1 MSLMVA
7 AVAELERVSKTYP
20 AGWLG
25 RGSLAAVTNVSLR
38 VEPGEVFA
46 LLGPN
51 RAGKTTLVKILLSLC
66 RPSTGRA
73 SRLGRPVGDRR
84 TLARVGYLHENHA
97 FPRYLTAAGLLE
109 YYGLLT
115 LMPAAKVRHRV
126 PELLESLGLADRPHE
141 PISRFSKGMVQRLG
155 VAQALLNDPDLLV
168 LDEPCEGLDVLG
180 RRLVREVI
188 AEQRRRGRSVLLV
201 SHVAGEVEQ
210 VCDRAGV
217 LVGGRLVFLGP
228 LAELK
233 RDPVSGAARP
243 LEQAL
248 EQLYEKPQ
256 P

>member
-1 MSLMVA
+1 VGK
-7 AVAELERVSKTYP
+7 VYP

-25 RGSLAAVTNVSLR
+25 LGRLAAVTAVSLR
-38 VEPGEVFA
+38 IEPGEVLA

-51 RAGKTTLVKILLSLC
+51 RAGKSTLVKILLSLC
-66 RPSTGRA
+66 RPTTGRVT
-73 SRLGRPVGDRR
+73 RLGRPLSDRK

-97 FPRYLTAAGLLE
+97 FPRYLSAAGILDFYGTLSLMPQSEVRRRVPVLLE
-109 YYGLLT
+109 
-115 LMPAAKVRHRV
+115 RV
-126 PELLESLGLADRPHE
+126 GLADRARE

-168 LDEPCEGLDVLG
+168 LDEPSEGLDALG

-188 AEQRRRGRSVLLV
+188 VEQRRRGRSVLLV

-217 LVGGRLVFLGP
+217 LVGGRLAFLGP
-228 LAELK
+228 LAELQ
-233 RDPVSGAARP
+233 RDPAAGAGRP
-243 LEQAL
+243 LERAL
-248 EQLYEKPQ
+248 EQLYEKPL